1 MNVSSVL
8 LKTMGLKFARTLAN
22 DEKLEPEEKLWRSVV
37 VNALED
43 TMLLH
48 SDRKASLDK
57 ISAHNWIL
65 KRKKDFDLVCYYGQL
80 DPDDIMES
88 YIKALRLQ
96 NIRFTERQV
105 MWHVYNKVYIS
116 MENLSKDEKK
126 IIRKRLDSIRKTVYA
141 TSTEFTSTIFVS
153 AFV

>member
-8 LKTMGLKFARTLAN
+8 LKTLGLRFARTIAN

-48 SDRKASLDK
+48 SDRKASLEK
-57 ISAHNWIL
+57 ISAHNWII
-65 KRKKDFDLVCYYGQL
+65 KRKDDFDRVCYWGQL

-88 YIKALRLQ
+88 YLKALRLQ

-126 IIRKRLDSIRKTVYA
+126 IVRKRLDVIRKTVYA